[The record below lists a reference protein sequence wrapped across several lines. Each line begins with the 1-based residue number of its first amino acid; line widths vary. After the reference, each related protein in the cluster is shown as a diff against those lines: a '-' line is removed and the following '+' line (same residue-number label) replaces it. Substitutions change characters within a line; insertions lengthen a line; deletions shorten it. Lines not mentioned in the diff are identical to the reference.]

1 MKRKKETFRYDL
13 FYRKRW
19 ILFLLVFAVA
29 LIFTEKVMVRERE
42 AKLAAAQQHIAEE
55 VLRFHILA
63 NSDSTRDQ
71 QLKMEIKEL
80 VLRWMEAHLP
90 EGLDSGETR
99 LWMRKHETEI
109 KALCEKEVAERGYD
123 YPVSVAVTT
132 CYFPEKT
139 YGDATFPEGN
149 YEALRIEIGKGE
161 GHNWWCMLYPN
172 LCFLDAVHAVL
183 PEKGKQELKR
193 MLTEEE
199 YELCMSGG
207 KIKCRSYFW
216 ELCGK

>member
-1 MKRKKETFRYDL
+1 MKQKNRKIRYHL
-13 FYRKRW
+13 SYKKR
-19 ILFLLVFAVA
+19 LLLLLPALTAA
-29 LIFTEKVMVRERE
+29 LIFTGMAMAHQKAAR
-42 AKLAAAQQHIAEE
+42 LAAAQQHIAEE

-71 QLKMEIKEL
+71 QLKMEMKEQ
-80 VLRWMEAHLP
+80 VLLWLEKHMP
-90 EGLDSGETR
+90 EEMDATGTK
-99 LWMRKHETEI
+99 LWMRRHETDI
-109 KALCEKEVAERGYD
+109 KNVCEKEVAERGYS

-193 MLTEEE
+193 VLTDEE
-199 YELCMSGG
+199 YDLCMSGG
-207 KIKCRSYFW
+207 KIKCRSYFM
-216 ELCGK
+216 ELFGK